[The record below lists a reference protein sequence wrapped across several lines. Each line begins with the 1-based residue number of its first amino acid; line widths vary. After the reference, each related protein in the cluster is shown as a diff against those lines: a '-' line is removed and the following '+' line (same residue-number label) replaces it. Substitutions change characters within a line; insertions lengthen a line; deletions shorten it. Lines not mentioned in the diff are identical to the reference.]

1 MAGRPES
8 TEMFLRELYSE
19 AVDAAHPGNLVR
31 GALTVKDGIM
41 EVAGQAYSLF
51 GGVTLVG
58 FGKAVLPLAAEI
70 ERILGADWITRGIV
84 SVPVGSGDVFG
95 QLLKTDSRK
104 DSLSRLLEWD

>member
-41 EVAGQAYSLF
+41 E
-51 GGVTLVG
+51 
-58 FGKAVLPLAAEI
+58 LPLAAEI